1 MRLVTFV
8 RKNQRKNQSEPPQ
21 QKEQL
26 GPGSVGVLLDG
37 DTTVLDLAAAAPGE
51 TAFGSMLALVE
62 SGDEGLRRAREL
74 CRLRHGPAVLA
85 MEDIALRAPLPRPAR
100 LRDCG
105 LFIAHLESG
114 LRELARR
121 QSARAEDPDAE
132 FQRLMASGRFDLNPL
147 FRERVMY
154 YTADH
159 LSVSGPEDVITAPAG
174 AKELDFELE
183 FAAVVG
189 RTGREVKPGAA
200 HEHIFGYT
208 VFNDWSARDLQ
219 MLLMPA
225 GVGPCEGKD
234 FAGSNTLGPC
244 IVTRDELTDPYTLTM
259 TARVNGQEWSR
270 GGTDGM
276 HHTFEDAI
284 VHLSRDRAVH
294 PGDVIGSGTVP
305 SGTGFDLAR
314 SLKDGDVVELEVE
327 GIGVLRNTVRVPALP
342 ATGS

>member
-8 RKNQRKNQSEPPQ
+8 KKNQQEPQDQ
-21 QKEQL
+21 QGRQ
-26 GPGSVGVLLDG
+26 PGQPAREFVGALLDG

-51 TAFGSMLALVE
+51 AAFGSMRALIDA
-62 SGDEGLRRAREL
+62 GDDGLRRAREL
-74 CRLRHGPAVLA
+74 CELRSGQALLA
-85 MEDIALRAPLPRPAR
+85 RDDIVLRAPLPRPAR

-121 QSARAEDPDAE
+121 SSVGAEDPAAE
-132 FQRLMASGRFDLNPL
+132 FERLMASGRFDLNPL

-174 AKELDFELE
+174 AKELDYELE

-200 HEHIFGYT
+200 REHIFGYT

-244 IVTRDELTDPYTLTM
+244 IVTRDELPDPYALTM

-276 HHTFEDAI
+276 HHSFEDAI

-342 ATGS
+342 SNAS